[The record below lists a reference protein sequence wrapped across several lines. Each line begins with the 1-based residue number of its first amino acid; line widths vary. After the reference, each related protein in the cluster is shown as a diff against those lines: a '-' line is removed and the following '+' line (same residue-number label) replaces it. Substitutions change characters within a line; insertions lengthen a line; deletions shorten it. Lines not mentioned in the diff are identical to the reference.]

1 MNRPSLEDAADGAE
15 MVVTIQCAFPWD
27 QDSDASD
34 NEARLI
40 LSGGSVN
47 TEDGFEWGTATGSAV
62 LVIAL
67 ALTLTWILYNQ
78 RERRKLLDMTESV
91 LSKKKQESDLPQP
104 TPSSEISQPT
114 SESISSEAAEES
126 PDIVERE
133 LDDFENRLK
142 RLTGDD

>member
-1 MNRPSLEDAADGAE
+1 
-15 MVVTIQCAFPWD
+15 
-27 QDSDASD
+27 
-34 NEARLI
+34 
-40 LSGGSVN
+40 
-47 TEDGFEWGTATGSAV
+47 
-62 LVIAL
+62 
-67 ALTLTWILYNQ
+67 
-78 RERRKLLDMTESV
+78 MTESV
-91 LSKKKQESDLPQP
+91 LSNKKQESDMPQP